1 MTPLFAGDSRRKV
14 LTLLTMCFA
23 LFMAMLDNTV
33 VNVALPTIS
42 RELGAGVSG
51 LQWVVDGYVLAF
63 ATLLLTGGIIGDRYG
78 RKRMFMSGL
87 AIFTLAS
94 LLSGLSQSTGQLIAS
109 RALQGVGAALLMPGT
124 LSILT
129 VTFPPT
135 ERAKAIGIWA
145 GVSGLALALGPT
157 AGGLLVEHVGWES
170 IFFLNVPIGL
180 AALAIASRIVKESK
194 VSEARQLDIG
204 GLLLGTAGLF
214 SLTYA
219 LIEANQRGWGDSVIM
234 SALVA
239 GVGFIVALLLWER
252 RSPRAMLP
260 LPFFRIPAFSAGN
273 AVALSISLGMFGTF
287 FFFSLYMQLVRG
299 YAPLATGVRILPL
312 TGMIFFVAPQAGRF
326 AQRHGS
332 RWPMTVGPIL
342 AGTGL
347 FILSRSGL
355 DTPYLLMAPF
365 LSVMGIGMGMTMAPM
380 TAAVMN
386 AVGPERAGLGSA
398 MTNTSR
404 EVGGLLGIAL
414 LGTLLTTQLRESL
427 SSAIGGLGLEVSRQ
441 AAIVASGGHLRLDPA
456 SLQGLPP
463 QQVAAI
469 KQAFASSFIDGF
481 HLAGAVAAA
490 CVVFAGI
497 VANRFIPS
505 GAPQHDDEER
515 APVRRSSQKKA
526 PVRPASRSNGRKP
539 ATRKPTTHK
548 ARPKATARKTPRRAS
563 KR

>member
-1 MTPLFAGDSRRKV
+1 MTPLFTGDSRRKV

-51 LQWVVDGYVLAF
+51 LQWTVDGYVLAF
-63 ATLLLTGGIIGDRYG
+63 ATLLLTGGIVGDRWG

-94 LLSGLSQSTGQLIAS
+94 LLSGLSQSTGQLIAA
-109 RALQGVGAALLMPGT
+109 RALQGIGAAVLMPGT

-129 VTFPPT
+129 VTFPAT

-157 AGGLLVEHVGWES
+157 AGGLLVERVGWEA

-180 AALAIASRIVKESK
+180 VALFIASRIVKESK
-194 VSEARQLDIG
+194 VSEARHLDLG
-204 GLLLGTAGLF
+204 GLLLGTTGLF
-214 SLTYA
+214 FLTYA
-219 LIEANQRGWGDSVIM
+219 LIEANQRGWGDSLII

-239 GVGFIVALLLWER
+239 GLGFIGALLVWES
-252 RSPRAMLP
+252 RSSRAMMP
-260 LPFFRIPAFSAGN
+260 LQFFRIPAFSAGN
-273 AVALSISLGMFGTF
+273 AVALSLSLGMFGTF
-287 FFFSLYMQLVRG
+287 FFFSLYMQIVRG
-299 YAPLATGVRILPL
+299 YSPLGTGVRILPL
-312 TGMIFFVAPQAGRF
+312 TGMMFFIAPQAGRF

-332 RWPMTVGPIL
+332 RWPMTIGPIL

-347 FILSRSGL
+347 FIVSRSGI
-355 DTPYLLMAPF
+355 DTPYALMAPF

-386 AVGPERAGLGSA
+386 SVGPERAGLGSA

-427 SSAIGGLGLEVSRQ
+427 SSAIGGIGLEVSRH

-463 QQVAAI
+463 QQVAAV
-469 KQAFASSFIDGF
+469 QHAFAESFINGF
-481 HLAGAVAAA
+481 RLAGAVAAA
-490 CVVFAGI
+490 FVVFAGI

-505 GAPQHDDEER
+505 GAPQHDGETR
-515 APVRRSSQKKA
+515 APVRARKPKQAPARPRS
-526 PVRPASRSNGRKP
+526 RTNGRKP
-539 ATRKPTTHK
+539 TSGKPA
-548 ARPKATARKTPRRAS
+548 ARKATTTR
-563 KR
+563 